1 MENATGD
8 TQPLLLPTYTPVP
21 SISAD
26 AVAHNAKVNTSTL
39 STSSDLLYR
48 SVQLLRGNRRGPILF
63 STLARGRDAA
73 AAAAAAAVSLNSL
86 IVNFTLRN
94 GVDLHAANAT
104 MSDAL
109 PLTPPQEVAWRS
121 LFLSIPHTTLS
132 PGPALANK
140 DITAPR
146 RRSSGGLFC
155 C

>member
-1 MENATGD
+1 M
-8 TQPLLLPTYTPVP
+8 LLPTYTPVP

-63 STLARGRDAA
+63 STLARSRD
-73 AAAAAAAVSLNSL
+73 AAAAAAVSLISL

-140 DITAPR
+140 NITALR

>member
-73 AAAAAAAVSLNSL
+73 AAAAVSLISL

-104 MSDAL
+104 MSDTL
-109 PLTPPQEVAWRS
+109 PLTSPQEVAWRS

-132 PGPALANK
+132 PAPALANK
-140 DITAPR
+140 NITALR